1 MLHGCKKSGIEFPHA
16 KKPESVMPRGIALVL
31 FLTIALGLGSSPAG
45 EPFKPGKLSKEEIA
59 KLDPG
64 LTLRF
69 VSNGLVI
76 DARRV
81 RLAALHVP
89 QGSAP
94 SVQIAPGKLEAELTG
109 LLKLPLKGE
118 YAFKL
123 VGSGDAKLAINGKTT
138 VALENGTAKA
148 SAPVEL
154 VKGYNLL
161 TLNYTSPG
169 EGQATIRVYWSGENF
184 AWEPLPPDLLFSRKD
199 DANLVSATSLRE
211 GRLLFATHGCAHC
224 HKLPGK
230 LTVEKCAMPEMR
242 QQAPSLEGVGKR
254 LAPDFLAKW
263 IGDPQ
268 ALRPEATMPKL
279 FDGPDAAQKAADVAA
294 YLGTLTTG
302 TTFPDQEPGDADQG
316 GKLFL
321 TLGCITCHRLEAP
334 GDKDDYHRLSLH
346 YAAAKFQ
353 PGALAAFLRQPQQHY
368 PWIRMPDFKLVT
380 QEASALAAYLRAESK
395 GKVDAPVAKGDAGRG
410 AKLFQDA
417 GCIQCHVTKDSDKLP
432 SPVVGYPAIPV
443 KGCLAEDPS
452 GRGKAPAFSLTDV
465 ERRGLRTFL
474 ASDLKSVMQETPA
487 EFSSRQMKL
496 LQCNACHTRDG
507 IQSRWYS
514 VLIDEGGGVQPE
526 YLPHLTWTGEKLH
539 PEWTEKQVAGTQDHR
554 VRPWIKARMPA
565 FPARAALIASGLSY
579 EHGYGLKEDP
589 RPEPDAKLAA
599 IGQKLLPQVGG
610 FNCVQCHAVGDN
622 KAVAPFEAEG
632 INLRDAAIRLRYEF
646 YARWMLE
653 PTRVDPTTRMTK
665 FTLDGKTTAITDVLG
680 GNARQQFDAI
690 WQYMQTL
697 PAKK

>member
-1 MLHGCKKSGIEFPHA
+1 
-16 KKPESVMPRGIALVL
+16 MPRGIVLVL
-31 FLTIALGLGSSPAG
+31 VVSTLFGLGSYQAG
-45 EPFKPGKLSKEEIA
+45 EPFKPGKLSKDEIA
-59 KLDPG
+59 KLEAG
-64 LTLRF
+64 LTLRLL
-69 VSNGLVI
+69 SNGLIV

-89 QGSAP
+89 EGSAP
-94 SVQIAPGKLEAELTG
+94 SIQVPPGQFEAELTG
-109 LLKLPLKGE
+109 LLKLPLKGD
-118 YAFKL
+118 YSFKV
-123 VGSGDAKLAINGKTT
+123 VGSGNAKLAINGKTI
-138 VALENGTAKA
+138 VALEKGAAKA
-148 SAPVEL
+148 SAPIEL
-154 VKGYNLL
+154 VKGYNLV
-161 TLNYTSPG
+161 TVHYTSPAMG
-169 EGQATIRVYWSGENF
+169 HATVRVYWAGETF

-224 HKLPGK
+224 HKLPGA
-230 LTVEKCAMPEMR
+230 LTSEQCAMPEMR
-242 QQAPSLEGVGKR
+242 QQAPALDGIGSR
-254 LAPDFLAKW
+254 LTPEFLARW
-263 IGDPQ
+263 IADPR
-268 ALRPEATMPKL
+268 ALRPEAMMPKV
-279 FDGPDAAQKAADVAA
+279 FDGPQAAEQAADVAA
-294 YLGTLTTG
+294 YLATLTAAKK
-302 TTFPDQEPGDADQG
+302 PQASEAGDADKG

-334 GDKDDYHRLSLH
+334 SDKDDYNRLSLH
-346 YAAAKFQ
+346 YAAAKFRG
-353 PGALAAFLRQPQQHY
+353 GALEAFLRRPQEHY
-368 PWIRMPDFKLVT
+368 PWIRMPDFKLDV
-380 QEASALAAYLRAESK
+380 QEVSSLAAYLRAESK
-395 GKVDAPVAKGDAGRG
+395 GKIAAPQAKGDAGRG
-410 AKLFQDA
+410 AKLFQSA
-417 GCIQCHVTKDSDKLP
+417 GCVQCHVTKDGDKLP
-432 SPVVGYPAIPV
+432 PPSRGPAGIPV

-452 GRGKAPAFSLTDV
+452 GRGQAPDFALTDA

-474 ASDLKSVMQETPA
+474 GSDLKSLLQETPA
-487 EFSSRQMKL
+487 EFSVRQMKL

-507 IQSRWYS
+507 VQSRWYS

-579 EHGYGLKEDP
+579 EHGFGLKEDP
-589 RPEPDAKLAA
+589 RPAADAKLAA
-599 IGQKLLPQVGG
+599 IGAKLLPQVGG

-632 INLRDAAIRLRYEF
+632 INLRDAAIRLRYDF
-646 YARWMLE
+646 YERWMLE

-665 FTLDGKTTAITDVLG
+665 FTLDGKTTTITDVLG

-690 WQYMQTL
+690 WQYIQTL